1 MDHLSQPQRK
11 RRAASCRCLLR
22 RQRMAQV
29 PYKPLSTPEV
39 LYELS
44 SPSDDKG
51 FWEALEERED
61 GRATLEGDR
70 HFDTSYPWAV

>member
-1 MDHLSQPQRK
+1 
-11 RRAASCRCLLR
+11 
-22 RQRMAQV
+22 MAQV